1 MENKNV
7 SVNEDLLL
15 KLSGILCFSTGY
27 VLANK
32 NLKNTLL
39 AQKLIEARDLVLK
52 ELKLNPEEIFKD
64 DEDKQETGSKEL
76 IIPDSGDGNRN
87 L

>member
-7 SVNEDLLL
+7 SINEDLLL

-27 VLANK
+27 ILANR

-39 AQKLIEARDLVLK
+39 AQKLIEARDIVLK

-64 DEDKQETGSKEL
+64 DEDKQKTGSY
-76 IIPDSGDGNRN
+76 
-87 L
+87 

>member
-7 SVNEDLLL
+7 SINEDLLL

-27 VLANK
+27 ILANR

-39 AQKLIEARDLVLK
+39 AQKLIEARDIVLK

-64 DEDKQETGSKEL
+64 DEDKQEIGSY
-76 IIPDSGDGNRN
+76 
-87 L
+87 

>member
-1 MENKNV
+1 M
-7 SVNEDLLL
+7 NEDLLL

-27 VLANK
+27 VMANR

-64 DEDKQETGSKEL
+64 DEDKQETGSY
-76 IIPDSGDGNRN
+76 
-87 L
+87 

>member
-1 MENKNV
+1 MENKNI
-7 SVNEDLLL
+7 SINEDLLL

-27 VLANK
+27 VLANR

-64 DEDKQETGSKEL
+64 DEDKQEIGSY
-76 IIPDSGDGNRN
+76 
-87 L
+87 

>member
-7 SVNEDLLL
+7 SINEDLLL

-27 VLANK
+27 VMANK
-32 NLKNTLL
+32 NLKDTLL

-52 ELKLNPEEIFKD
+52 ELKLNPEEIFKY
-64 DEDKQETGSKEL
+64 DEDKQETGSY
-76 IIPDSGDGNRN
+76 
-87 L
+87 

>member
-7 SVNEDLLL
+7 SINEDILL

-27 VLANK
+27 VLANR

-64 DEDKQETGSKEL
+64 DEDKQETGSY
-76 IIPDSGDGNRN
+76 
-87 L
+87 

>member
-7 SVNEDLLL
+7 SINEDLLL

-27 VLANK
+27 ILANR

-39 AQKLIEARDLVLK
+39 AQKLIEARDIVLK

-64 DEDKQETGSKEL
+64 DEDKQETGSY
-76 IIPDSGDGNRN
+76 
-87 L
+87 

>member
-7 SVNEDLLL
+7 SMNEDLLL

-27 VLANK
+27 ILANR

-39 AQKLIEARDLVLK
+39 AQKLIEARDIVLK

-64 DEDKQETGSKEL
+64 DEDKQETGSY
-76 IIPDSGDGNRN
+76 
-87 L
+87 

>member
-7 SVNEDLLL
+7 SINEDLLL

-27 VLANK
+27 ILANK
-32 NLKNTLL
+32 NLKNTPL

-64 DEDKQETGSKEL
+64 DEDKQETGSY
-76 IIPDSGDGNRN
+76 
-87 L
+87 

>member
-7 SVNEDLLL
+7 SINEDLLL

-27 VLANK
+27 VLANR

-52 ELKLNPEEIFKD
+52 ELKLNPEEIFKY
-64 DEDKQETGSKEL
+64 DEDKQEIGSY
-76 IIPDSGDGNRN
+76 
-87 L
+87 

>member
-7 SVNEDLLL
+7 SINEDLLL

-27 VLANK
+27 VLANR

-64 DEDKQETGSKEL
+64 DEDKQETGAY
-76 IIPDSGDGNRN
+76 
-87 L
+87 

>member
-7 SVNEDLLL
+7 SINEDLLL

-27 VLANK
+27 VLANR
-32 NLKNTLL
+32 NLKNTPL
-39 AQKLIEARDLVLK
+39 AQLIEARDLVLK

-64 DEDKQETGSKEL
+64 DEDKQETGSY
-76 IIPDSGDGNRN
+76 
-87 L
+87 

>member
-27 VLANK
+27 ILANK

-39 AQKLIEARDLVLK
+39 SQKLIEARDIVLK

-64 DEDKQETGSKEL
+64 DEDKQETGSY
-76 IIPDSGDGNRN
+76 
-87 L
+87 

>member
-7 SVNEDLLL
+7 SIDVLL

-39 AQKLIEARDLVLK
+39 AQKLIEARDIVLK

-64 DEDKQETGSKEL
+64 DEDK
-76 IIPDSGDGNRN
+76 
-87 L
+87 

>member
-7 SVNEDLLL
+7 SINEDLLL

-27 VLANK
+27 VLANR

-39 AQKLIEARDLVLK
+39 AQKLIKARDIVLK
-52 ELKLNPEEIFKD
+52 ELKLNPEEIFKYD
-64 DEDKQETGSKEL
+64 DDKQETGSYC
-76 IIPDSGDGNRN
+76 G
-87 L
+87 

>member
-7 SVNEDLLL
+7 PLNEDLLL

-64 DEDKQETGSKEL
+64 DEDKQETGAY
-76 IIPDSGDGNRN
+76 
-87 L
+87 

>member
-7 SVNEDLLL
+7 SINEDLLL

-27 VLANK
+27 VLANRS
-32 NLKNTLL
+32 LKNTLL
-39 AQKLIEARDLVLK
+39 AQKLIEARDIVLK

-64 DEDKQETGSKEL
+64 DEDKQETGSY
-76 IIPDSGDGNRN
+76 
-87 L
+87 

>member
-7 SVNEDLLL
+7 SMNEDLLL

-27 VLANK
+27 VMANR

-39 AQKLIEARDLVLK
+39 AQKLIEARDIVLK

-64 DEDKQETGSKEL
+64 DEDKQETGSY
-76 IIPDSGDGNRN
+76 
-87 L
+87 

>member
-1 MENKNV
+1 MENKNI
-7 SVNEDLLL
+7 SINEDLLL

-32 NLKNTLL
+32 NIKNTLL
-39 AQKLIEARDLVLK
+39 AQKLIEARDIVLK

-64 DEDKQETGSKEL
+64 DENKQETGSY
-76 IIPDSGDGNRN
+76 
-87 L
+87 

>member
-7 SVNEDLLL
+7 SINEDLLL

-27 VLANK
+27 ILANR

-52 ELKLNPEEIFKD
+52 ELKLNPEEIFKY
-64 DEDKQETGSKEL
+64 DEDKQETGSY
-76 IIPDSGDGNRN
+76 
-87 L
+87 

>member
-7 SVNEDLLL
+7 SMNEDLLL

-64 DEDKQETGSKEL
+64 DEDKQETGSY
-76 IIPDSGDGNRN
+76 
-87 L
+87 

>member
-7 SVNEDLLL
+7 SINEDLLL

-27 VLANK
+27 VLANRNFK
-32 NLKNTLL
+32 NSLL

-52 ELKLNPEEIFKD
+52 ELKLNPEEIFKY
-64 DEDKQETGSKEL
+64 DEDKQEIGSY
-76 IIPDSGDGNRN
+76 
-87 L
+87 

>member
-7 SVNEDLLL
+7 SINEDLLL

-27 VLANK
+27 VMANR

-39 AQKLIEARDLVLK
+39 AQKLIEARDIVLK
-52 ELKLNPEEIFKD
+52 ELKLNPEEIFKY
-64 DEDKQETGSKEL
+64 DEDKQEIGSY
-76 IIPDSGDGNRN
+76 
-87 L
+87 

>member
-7 SVNEDLLL
+7 SINEDLLL

-27 VLANK
+27 ILANR

-39 AQKLIEARDLVLK
+39 AKKLIEARDIVLK

-64 DEDKQETGSKEL
+64 DEDKQETGSY
-76 IIPDSGDGNRN
+76 
-87 L
+87 

>member
-1 MENKNV
+1 MENKNI
-7 SVNEDLLL
+7 SINEDLLL

-27 VLANK
+27 VLANR

-52 ELKLNPEEIFKD
+52 ELKLNPEEIFKY
-64 DEDKQETGSKEL
+64 DEDKQETGSY
-76 IIPDSGDGNRN
+76 
-87 L
+87 

>member
-1 MENKNV
+1 MENKNI
-7 SVNEDLLL
+7 SINEDLLL

-27 VLANK
+27 VLANR

-64 DEDKQETGSKEL
+64 DEDKQETGSY
-76 IIPDSGDGNRN
+76 
-87 L
+87 

>member
-7 SVNEDLLL
+7 SMNEDLLL

-27 VLANK
+27 VMANR

-39 AQKLIEARDLVLK
+39 AQKLIEARDIVLK
-52 ELKLNPEEIFKD
+52 ELKLNPEEIFKY
-64 DEDKQETGSKEL
+64 DEDKQETGSY
-76 IIPDSGDGNRN
+76 
-87 L
+87 

>member
-7 SVNEDLLL
+7 SINEDLLL

-27 VLANK
+27 VLANR

-39 AQKLIEARDLVLK
+39 AQKLIEARDIVLK

-64 DEDKQETGSKEL
+64 DEDKQEAGSY
-76 IIPDSGDGNRN
+76 
-87 L
+87 

>member
-7 SVNEDLLL
+7 PINEDLLL

-27 VLANK
+27 VLANR

-52 ELKLNPEEIFKD
+52 ELKLNPEEIFKY
-64 DEDKQETGSKEL
+64 DEDKQETGSY
-76 IIPDSGDGNRN
+76 
-87 L
+87 

>member
-7 SVNEDLLL
+7 SINEDLLL

-27 VLANK
+27 VLANR
-32 NLKNTLL
+32 NLKNTPL
-39 AQKLIEARDLVLK
+39 AQKLIEARNIVLK

-64 DEDKQETGSKEL
+64 DEDKQETGSY
-76 IIPDSGDGNRN
+76 
-87 L
+87 

>member
-7 SVNEDLLL
+7 PINEDILL

-64 DEDKQETGSKEL
+64 DEDKQETGSY
-76 IIPDSGDGNRN
+76 
-87 L
+87 